1 MKSKTVKLISGV
13 AVLAVLSGTYIGV
26 TSYVDSQEEK
36 EAEAADTSVSVVEMD
51 SEKIT
56 SVSFNG
62 TEGAEEVF
70 EKDGDKWVKKD
81 EPDFPV
87 SQDTLDGAVNALT
100 ALSADQKLE
109 DPEDLSEYDLDKPQN
124 QITLTEEDGNR
135 TVLQVGMKNES
146 SGQYYMKKSED
157 DKNVYLVSAV
167 SLDPF
172 MGTAYE
178 FAEVENFPAVTSAT
192 IKDVKVEKENGYQLS
207 QDDDSL
213 YWYVSDGTT
222 SEQADTSKAGT
233 VTSAI
238 GSLTYGNFVDYN
250 CTDQAKYG
258 FDDPYAIITAT
269 YLAEE
274 DTEADTDVTE
284 VSQDEDKTE
293 TASDE
298 KDPGETDGEAS
309 EEDRA
314 EDADTA
320 SGEKEQTEDSASDTA
335 GEEKSEKEISDDA
348 ENSGEAE
355 EKPQV
360 EKQLVIYVGDE
371 IDGNRYVKVNDSKQV
386 YTIPETSLTDIT
398 DQNVSDFY
406 SLTVNY
412 LTVNNLDSL
421 EVQSEDGTHT
431 VQVTRETVKNTED
444 NTEDNAGSGKEE
456 EGSGDTGEDAADTDK
471 ENEDAAENTSDE
483 KTETEEEKT
492 ISYALDGKK
501 IEETV
506 FTTFYNKLINMAGQE
521 RLTEEYT
528 PDKPAAFTF
537 GFTDTEGQKTT
548 VSYYEYDASFYAAV
562 TGDKVYLVNKMD
574 VRDLTE
580 AYQEM
585 LNADSSEESKATE
598 HSEE

>member
-386 YTIPETSLTDIT
+386 YTIPETSLTDII
-398 DQNVSDFY
+398 DKNISDFY

-421 EVQSEDGTHT
+421 EVQSEDGAHT

-444 NTEDNAGSGKEE
+444 STEESAGSEKE
-456 EGSGDTGEDAADTDK
+456 EGSGDTGEAVADT

-483 KTETEEEKT
+483 KTGTAEAEK
-492 ISYALDGKK
+492 ISYTLDGKE

-562 TGDKVYLVNKMD
+562 TGDKIYLVNKMD

>member
-70 EKDGDKWVKKD
+70 EKVGDKWVKKD

-109 DPEDLSEYDLDKPQN
+109 NPGDLSEYDLDKPQN

-213 YWYVSDGTT
+213 YWYVSDGKT
-222 SEQADTSKAGT
+222 SEQADTSKVGT

-238 GSLTYGNFVDYN
+238 GSLTYGDFVDYN

-269 YLAEE
+269 YLTEE

-298 KDPGETDGEAS
+298 KDSGETDGEAS
-309 EEDRA
+309 EKDRA
-314 EDADTA
+314 EDSDTA

-335 GEEKSEKEISDDA
+335 GEEKSEKGISEDA

-355 EKPQV
+355 EKPQM

-386 YTIPETSLTDIT
+386 YTIPETSLTDIV
-398 DQNVSDFY
+398 DKNISDFY

-421 EVQSEDGTHT
+421 EVQSEDGAHI

-444 NTEDNAGSGKEE
+444 STEESAGSEKE
-456 EGSGDTGEDAADTDK
+456 EGSGDTGEAAADTDK
-471 ENEDAAENTSDE
+471 ESEDAAENTSDE
-483 KTETEEEKT
+483 KTGTAEEEK
-492 ISYALDGKK
+492 ISYALDGKE

-528 PDKPAAFTF
+528 PDEAAAFTF
-537 GFTDTEGQKTT
+537 VFTDTEGQKTT
-548 VSYYEYDASFYAAV
+548 VSYYEYDSSFYAAV

>member
-56 SVSFNG
+56 SVSFTD

-70 EKDGDKWVKKD
+70 EKDGDNWVKKD

-213 YWYVSDGTT
+213 YWYVSDGKT
-222 SEQADTSKAGT
+222 SEQADTSKVGT

-238 GSLTYGNFVDYN
+238 GSLTYGDFVDYN

-269 YLAEE
+269 YLTEE
-274 DTEADTDVTE
+274 DTEEDTDVTE

-335 GEEKSEKEISDDA
+335 GEEKSEKGISDDA
-348 ENSGEAE
+348 ENSGESE

-431 VQVTRETVKNTED
+431 VQVTRETVKNIED

-492 ISYALDGKK
+492 ISYALDGKE

>member
-36 EAEAADTSVSVVEMD
+36 EAEAADTSVRVVEMD
-51 SEKIT
+51 PEKVT
-56 SVSFNG
+56 SVSFTG

-70 EKDGDKWVKKD
+70 EKDGDHWAKKD

-100 ALSADQKLE
+100 ALSADRE
-109 DPEDLSEYDLDKPQN
+109 IENPEDLSEYDLDKPQH

-135 TVLQVGMKNES
+135 TVLQVGMKNEA

-172 MGTAYE
+172 TGTAYE
-178 FAEVENFPAVTSAT
+178 FAEAEKFPTVTSAT

-207 QDDDSL
+207 QDADSL
-213 YWYVSDGTT
+213 YWYVSDGKT
-222 SEQADTSKAGT
+222 SEQADTSKTGA

-238 GSLTYGNFVDYN
+238 GSLTYGDFVDYN
-250 CTDQAKYG
+250 CTDPAKYG

-274 DTEADTDVTE
+274 DTEADTGT
-284 VSQDEDKTE
+284 T
-293 TASDE
+293 
-298 KDPGETDGEAS
+298 EAS
-309 EEDRA
+309 EDGEKA
-314 EDADTA
+314 EPEEKESHEDASEEGSEKNSDTA
-320 SGEKEQTEDSASDTA
+320 S
-335 GEEKSEKEISDDA
+335 SEKEEAEDPGTDTSEKDKSEENISGNADG
-348 ENSGEAE
+348 SGEAE
-355 EKPQV
+355 EKAKV
-360 EKQLVIYVGDE
+360 EKKLVLYVGDE
-371 IDGNRYVKVNDSKQV
+371 KDGNRYVKVNDSKQV
-386 YTIPETSLTDIT
+386 YTIPETSLTEIT
-398 DQNVSDFY
+398 EKKVSDFY

-431 VQVTRETVKNTED
+431 VQVTRE
-444 NTEDNAGSGKEE
+444 
-456 EGSGDTGEDAADTDK
+456 
-471 ENEDAAENTSDE
+471 
-483 KTETEEEKT
+483 EEKA
-492 ISYALDGKK
+492 SYALDGKE

-521 RLTEEYT
+521 RLAEEYK

-537 GFTDTEGQKTT
+537 DFTDTEGQKTT
-548 VSYYEYDASFYAAV
+548 VSYYEYDSSFYAAV

-574 VRDLTE
+574 VRDLAD

-585 LNADSSEESKATE
+585 LNADSSEKSKEAEKNTE
-598 HSEE
+598 E